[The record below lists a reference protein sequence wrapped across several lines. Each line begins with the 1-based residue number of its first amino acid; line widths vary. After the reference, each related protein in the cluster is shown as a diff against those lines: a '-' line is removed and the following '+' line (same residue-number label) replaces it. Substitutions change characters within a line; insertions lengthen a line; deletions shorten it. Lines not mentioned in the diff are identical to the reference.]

1 MVLTSALTIVATE
14 WTDQL
19 EVVPLAGLVSLIAGL
34 LLSISTFRSGFSHLV
49 SAVYGTAWVGFL
61 AAQSLP
67 EDLSWRERIFELGT
81 RIATWVQQALS
92 GGTSQDTLIFLL
104 FLGILFWVLGYSAAW
119 NTYRRQRPWLT
130 AVPLGIASIAATHF
144 YVGDAPLLRYLILYL
159 LLTLLYIGRAQTSK
173 QEMTWRQQQVAYDPK
188 LGINV
193 LRSSLALALLV
204 LALAWVLPSA
214 SAASTSVSEIWERIN
229 TPWETVEEEWQRL
242 FSSVHSGEIETAE
255 PFGSSLALGGPSAL
269 EGTLVLDVQAPLSG
283 RYYWRATVYGI
294 YTGAQW
300 NPTRGDVVSLP
311 PGTEVSDVQQEAA
324 RRLVSQTV
332 TNYLPGRHLLVGAS
346 QPVAVDREVEALAR
360 VDEGTPRAFHRLS
373 SVLPLGAGEQ
383 YTVTSRTSQ
392 ANAVEL
398 RQSGSDYPAWVGARY
413 LQLPGALPDR
423 VGVLAERITS
433 EASTPYDKAR
443 LLEQYLRK
451 TIVYDLNPPAPPPGR
466 DYVDFLLFESQRGY
480 CNGYATAMVVMARSL
495 GIPAR
500 LASGYAEGT
509 YDEQRGI
516 YRVREDN
523 AHSWPEIYFP
533 GYGWIEFEPTVSQ
546 APLNRPEPDP
556 GTANES
562 SSPPATGQQDLMDDL
577 MLEESYPPLPEEGP
591 QLGPDQEKAPMQGP
605 PPWIWAAGGL
615 LLLLMIAAWWAAENV
630 GLRRL
635 PAAEQAYARLLRFG
649 RWLGRPLQAPD
660 TPIEWAQDLGAMVP
674 KAKEPIDRIVG
685 LFVEAQF
692 GRGDSRAPTADISWH
707 RARGPIWRHLL
718 WERWLG
724 RLGLNLEQPGAKS

>member
-1 MVLTSALTIVATE
+1 MVLTSALSIVATA
-14 WTDQL
+14 WTDSL
-19 EVVPLAGLVSLIAGL
+19 EVVPLAGLVGLIAGL
-34 LLSISTFRSGFSHLV
+34 LLSISTFRRGFSHLV
-49 SAVYGTAWVGFL
+49 SIVYGTAWVGFL
-61 AAQSLP
+61 ASQGLSK
-67 EDLSWRERIFELGT
+67 DLSWRERVFELGT
-81 RIATWVQQALS
+81 RIAGWVQEALS
-92 GGTSQDTLIFLL
+92 GGTSQDSLIFLIL
-104 FLGILFWVLGYSAAW
+104 LSVLFWILGYSAAW
-119 NTYRRQRPWLT
+119 NTYRRRRPWLT
-130 AVPLGIASIAATHF
+130 AVPLGIASIAAAHF

-159 LLTLLYIGRAQTSK
+159 LLALLYIGRAQTSR
-173 QEMTWRQQQVAYDPK
+173 QEMTWREEQVAYDPK

-204 LALAWVLPSA
+204 LTLAWALPSA
-214 SAASTSVSEIWERIN
+214 SATSTSVSEIWERIN
-229 TPWETVEEEWQRL
+229 TPWEAVEEEWQRL

-269 EGTLVLDVQAPLSG
+269 EGTLVLDVQAPPIG
-283 RYYWRATVYGI
+283 RYYWRATVYGT
-294 YTGAQW
+294 YTGSQW
-300 NPTRGDVVSLP
+300 NPARGDVVSLP
-311 PGTEVSDVQQEAA
+311 PGSAAKDVQQEAS

-346 QPVAVDREVEALAR
+346 QPLAVGREAEVLAR
-360 VDEGTPRAFHRLS
+360 VEDGSPRAFHRLS

-398 RQSGSDYPAWVGARY
+398 RQAGSDYPAWVSTRY
-413 LQLPGALPDR
+413 LQLPGTLPER
-423 VGVLAERITS
+423 VGVLAERITR
-433 EASTPYDKAR
+433 EAGAPYDKAR
-443 LLEQYLRK
+443 LLEQYLRE
-451 TIVYDLNPPAPPPGR
+451 TIVYDLNPPEPPPGR

-500 LASGYAEGT
+500 LASGYAEGA

-523 AHSWPEIYFP
+523 AHSWPEIFFP

-546 APLNRPEPDP
+546 TPLIRPEPDP
-556 GTANES
+556 GTASHS
-562 SSPPATGQQDLMDDL
+562 SPPPATGQQDLMDDL
-577 MLEESYPPLPEEGP
+577 MLEESAPPLLEEGP
-591 QLGPDQEKAPMQGP
+591 QPVPDQEKAPVQGP
-605 PPWIWAAGGL
+605 PLWVWAGGGLVL
-615 LLLLMIAAWWAAENV
+615 LLVVAGWWAAENV

-649 RWLGRPLQAPD
+649 RWVGRPLQTPD
-660 TPIEWAQDLGAMVP
+660 TPIEWAQDLSTMVP

-692 GRGDSRAPTADISWH
+692 GRGDSRDPAADISWH
-707 RARGPIWRHLL
+707 RARGPLWRHIL
-718 WERWLG
+718 WEQWLD
-724 RLGLNLEQPGAKS
+724 RLGLTLEKPGAKS